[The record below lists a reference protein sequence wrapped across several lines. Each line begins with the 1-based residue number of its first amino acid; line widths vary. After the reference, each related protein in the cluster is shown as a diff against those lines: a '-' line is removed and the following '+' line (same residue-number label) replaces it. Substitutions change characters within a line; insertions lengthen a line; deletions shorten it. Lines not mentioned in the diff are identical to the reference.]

1 MAVLL
6 ALLSSAMWG
15 TSDFLGGNLSRR
27 KSPFVVV
34 GWAQVAGLAFVLIAC
49 LVGNRWDAWPII
61 GWTGVIAGVTGY
73 IGLVTFYTALSRGT
87 MGVVAPITSLGV
99 IVPVAVGLGQGDQPT
114 VVQEIGIV
122 VALIGIV
129 LASGPEIR
137 GGTGLLPVML
147 ALAAALS
154 FGIAVTYIAKG
165 SQVDA
170 FATLGIMRVVALVI
184 SGALLVATIVKY
196 RLRVDPDAPSVRSIV
211 LLDRRAVITVIAIGF
226 FDVGANVMF
235 GVSSTLGLLSIVAVA
250 GSLYPV
256 ATVILAGT
264 VLKERLATIEKVG
277 VALALF
283 GVGLIALG

>member
-27 KSPFVVV
+27 KSPYVVV
-34 GWAQVAGLAFVLIAC
+34 GWSEVAGLAFVLIAC
-49 LVGNRWDAWPII
+49 LAGNRWDAWPII
-61 GWTGVIAGVTGY
+61 GLTGVIAGVTGY
-73 IGLVTFYTALSRGT
+73 IGLVTFYTARSRGT
-87 MGVVAPITSLGV
+87 MGVVAAVTSLGV

-114 VVQEIGIV
+114 GLQELGIV
-122 VALIGIV
+122 VALVGIV

-137 GGTGLLPVML
+137 GGTGLLPVVL
-147 ALAAALS
+147 ALTAALS

-170 FATLGIMRVVALVI
+170 FATLGIMRVVALGI
-184 SGALLVATIVKY
+184 SGVLLIVTIMRHQLKQ
-196 RLRVDPDAPSVRSIV
+196 DPDAPSVRSIV
-211 LLDRRAVITVIAIGF
+211 LLDRRAVWTVIAIGF
-226 FDVGANVMF
+226 FDMSANVMF

-264 VLKERLATIEKVG
+264 VLKERLATIEKIG
-277 VALALF
+277 VALALT
-283 GVGLIALG
+283 GVALISLG

>member
-1 MAVLL
+1 M
-6 ALLSSAMWG
+6 
-15 TSDFLGGNLSRR
+15 
-27 KSPFVVV
+27 
-34 GWAQVAGLAFVLIAC
+34 
-49 LVGNRWDAWPII
+49 
-61 GWTGVIAGVTGY
+61 
-73 IGLVTFYTALSRGT
+73 
-87 MGVVAPITSLGV
+87 
-99 IVPVAVGLGQGDQPT
+99 
-114 VVQEIGIV
+114 
-122 VALIGIV
+122 ALIGIV

-137 GGTGLLPVML
+137 GGTGLLPVVL
-147 ALAAALS
+147 ALTAALS

-170 FATLGIMRVVALVI
+170 FATLGIMRVVALGI
-184 SGALLVATIVKY
+184 SGALLVATIVRY